1 MSETEER
8 KEVNTKFDIKLD
20 ELVALVELYRSRK
33 FDEDL
38 KAIKSDYGGIEGI
51 AQKLYTDPENGFVPN
66 DIEERDL
73 AFGSNAKDPPKR
85 TGFCKLMLMAL
96 DDLMLKVLIVAA
108 IISLVVSMIFEED
121 HREIAW
127 VEGAAILVAVFVV
140 SFVTA
145 WNDYKKE
152 EQFMK
157 LNAYNDAQ
165 NNVNVMREGKKE
177 VINFDDIKVGDIVEI
192 QVGMAIPCD
201 AVLIRGS
208 GVTTDESSMTG
219 ESIELK
225 KESLEMCD
233 QRLEEKLEEEKFTK
247 AGDSERTSHDLPSP
261 IMLSGTQVQTGEGW
275 FMVIVVGKNSCLGKI
290 MSKLSTKIEQTPLQ
304 HKLEKIATD
313 IGKLGMIA
321 ATITVFVLFVRFFVE
336 QGIKGYN
343 WSDDIGDY
351 LQSWFEYII
360 IGITIVVVAVPE
372 GLPLAVMISLAYS
385 VRKMLKDMNFVK
397 RLAACEIM
405 GGANNICSDKT
416 GTLTKNEMTVT
427 NFWQGESREF
437 DVEAKV
443 YQLSEH
449 YPNPKVS
456 KLFLEACACNT
467 SGTSQ
472 EANATEKAI
481 LKMLDKYECDYIE
494 MRSKHLKDPF
504 TRFPF
509 TSRRK
514 KMGSILT
521 EIDDNEYR
529 YDKRLHVKGAAEI
542 VLNTCSHY
550 LDSNGN
556 RQELTDAKKDD
567 IIANVIEEYARDAL
581 RTICLAYKDLK
592 ESEGGVTHE
601 DDHEDGINKVVEKF
615 GLTCIGVLGIR
626 DIIRP
631 EVPEAVDTCQKAGIK
646 VRMVTG
652 DNKITALAIAK
663 QCKIIGTDHPDAVME
678 GPVFY
683 DRVGGLYCA
692 ECNQSS
698 PCDCDDEKVDE
709 RVRNKE
715 EFVKIW
721 KHLDVLARSRPEDK
735 YLLVTGIREM
745 GDVVAV
751 TGDGTNDAPALKKA
765 DVGFAMGITGTDV
778 AKHAADIIL
787 LDDNFASIV
796 KACMW
801 GRNIYDNIRRFLQF
815 QLTVNVVALIS
826 AFIGSCIL
834 RESPLQPIQLLW
846 VNLIMDSLASLA
858 LATEPPKPDLLDRP
872 PHSRDDY
879 IISRKMVK
887 HILVMSIYQSAI
899 VFIIVFAGEY
909 FIPEES
915 DYTPRDGDYIH
926 TGRLYDWNGD
936 DLYKKYRDS
945 DDDPGPS
952 RHFTIVFNAF
962 VLMQIFN
969 MLNARKI
976 NDELNIFSGIF
987 SNKMFVIIWLIILVM
1002 QVLITQFTQD
1012 VFVVA
1017 RDGLAWHQWLICIA
1031 IGVSVLPFD
1040 LLIKFLPDGMC
1051 PELGRKKKKVD
1062 SESVPEK
1069 EPALRKMVE
1078 PHNEKPSTGDLNRNR
1093 DNSDI
1098 TPNADNHSGEDKP
1111 LQEEDI

>member
-1 MSETEER
+1 MSESEEVDR
-8 KEVNTKFDIKLD
+8 AVNSKFQVKLQ
-20 ELVALVELYRSRK
+20 ELVDVVELYRNRN

-38 KAIKSDYGGIEGI
+38 KALKGDFGGIEGL
-51 AQKLYTDPENGFVPN
+51 AQKLCSHTRDGIVPN
-66 DIEERDL
+66 DLEERD
-73 AFGSNAKDPPKR
+73 AVFGSNAKDPVKR
-85 TGFCKLMLMAL
+85 SNFCKLMLAAL

-108 IISLVVSMIFEED
+108 IISIVVSMIFEED

-127 VEGAAILVAVFVV
+127 VEGGAILMAVFVV

-165 NNVNVMREGKKE
+165 NNVNVMREGRKE
-177 VINFDDIKVGDIVEI
+177 VINFNDIKVGDLVEVE
-192 QVGMAIPCD
+192 VGMAIPCD
-201 AVLIRGS
+201 AVLVRGS
-208 GVTTDESSMTG
+208 GVTTDESAMTG

-233 QRLEEKLEEEKFTK
+233 QRLEEKLEEEKFSK
-247 AGDSERTSHDLPSP
+247 GGDQERSNHDLPSP
-261 IMLSGTQVQTGEGW
+261 IMLSGTQIQTGEGW
-275 FMVIVVGKNSCLGKI
+275 FLVVVVGKNSCLGKI

-304 HKLEKIATD
+304 EKLEKIATD

-321 ATITVFVLFVRFFVE
+321 AAITVFVLFVRFFVE
-336 QGIKGYN
+336 QGIEGYR
-343 WSDDIGDY
+343 WSEDIGDY

-385 VRKMLKDMNFVK
+385 VRKMLGDMNFVK
-397 RLAACEIM
+397 RLASCEIM

-427 NFWQGESREF
+427 EFWQGNIKKF
-437 DVEAKV
+437 DVEAKT
-443 YQLSEH
+443 YIMSENI
-449 YPNPKVS
+449 PDK
-456 KLFLEACACNT
+456 KAADLFLQACACNT
-467 SGTSQ
+467 SGTSK

-481 LKMLDKYECDYIE
+481 LKMLDKFECDYQE
-494 MRSKHLKDPF
+494 MRDKHLKEPF
-504 TRFPF
+504 VRFPF

-521 EIDDNEYR
+521 AIDDNEYR

-542 VLNTCSHY
+542 VLGTCSHY
-550 LDSNGN
+550 IAADGS
-556 RQELTDAKKDD
+556 RKELTNEMKDD
-567 IIANVIEEYARDAL
+567 IITNVIETFARDAL

-592 ESEGGVTHE
+592 ESEGGFTHE
-601 DDHEDGINKVVEKF
+601 DEHEDGVNKVVEKF
-615 GLTCIGVLGIR
+615 GLTCIGILGIR

-631 EVPEAVDTCQKAGIK
+631 EVPEAVQTCQRAGIK

-652 DNKITALAIAK
+652 DNKVTALAIAK
-663 QCKIIGTDHPDAVME
+663 QCNIIGTDHPDAVME

-683 DRVGGLYCA
+683 ERVGGLYCA
-692 ECNQSS
+692 NCNENS
-698 PCDCDDEKVDE
+698 PCACPDDKVDE
-709 RVRNKE
+709 RVKNKE
-715 EFVKIW
+715 AFKSIW
-721 KHLDVLARSRPEDK
+721 KNLDVLARSRPEDK
-735 YLLVTGIREM
+735 YLLVTGIKEM

-815 QLTVNVVALIS
+815 QLTVNVVALIL

-858 LATEPPKPDLLDRP
+858 LATEPPKPALLDRP
-872 PHSRDDY
+872 PHARDDY
-879 IISRKMVK
+879 IISRKMIK
-887 HILVMSIYQSAI
+887 HILLMSFYQAAI
-899 VFIIVFAGEY
+899 VFTIVFAGEE

-915 DYTPRDGDYIH
+915 SYSPRNGNMIA
-926 TGRLYDWNGD
+926 TGRLYDWSGNP
-936 DLYKKYRDS
+936 LYKKYRDS
-945 DDDPGPS
+945 DNDPGPS
-952 RHFTIVFNAF
+952 RHMTIVFNTF
-962 VLMQIFN
+962 VFMQIFN
-969 MLNARKI
+969 MLCARKI
-976 NDELNIFSGIF
+976 HDELNIFSGILG
-987 SNKMFVIIWLIILVM
+987 NKMFIVIWLIILVL

-1017 RDGLAWHQWLICIA
+1017 RDGLAWHQWLICVGF
-1031 IGVSVLPFD
+1031 GVTVLPIN
-1040 LLIKFLPDGMC
+1040 LLIKFIPDKVC
-1051 PELGRKKKKVD
+1051 CELGKKKKIVNED
-1062 SESVPEK
+1062 AEQDRVSDHPILNPQKNDKTATMYDTQKEK
-1069 EPALRKMVE
+1069 MNAA
-1078 PHNEKPSTGDLNRNR
+1078 NGDK
-1093 DNSDI
+1093 S
-1098 TPNADNHSGEDKP
+1098 SGEELP
-1111 LQEEDI
+1111 LNEVDA